1 MEVIMSGYDNLIWV
15 FDKEG
20 KEYVCEL
27 DSMRK
32 NFKDGDELSSEE
44 RKHCRNVNE
53 IVGTERW

>member
-1 MEVIMSGYDNLIWV
+1 MSGYDNLIWV

-32 NFKDGDELSSEE
+32 NFKDGDELSNEE